1 MPTDVSA
8 EIDELRA
15 GTLTLRVPLRDDVI
29 QVGTAD
35 TLPRATIELRTGP
48 SAVSVRRTDGTPLQ
62 AQIVHR
68 HADGA
73 ETLRT
78 VFTEP
83 VGRLCLRRLR
93 NLNGPRLWVVTE
105 GGDARNSADLAQ
117 LVQTIVCFASAKQR
131 RDDPTPAARPA

>member
-8 EIDELRA
+8 GIDELRE
-15 GTLTLRVPLRDDVI
+15 GTLTLRVPLRDGVI

-35 TLPRATIELRTGP
+35 TLPRTMIEVSSGP

-78 VFTEP
+78 VFAEP
-83 VGRLCLRRLR
+83 VARLRLQRLRRV
-93 NLNGPRLWVVTE
+93 NGPRLWVVTE
-105 GGDARNSADLAQ
+105 GADARNSADLAQ

-131 RDDPTPAARPA
+131 GNAPAPAARPA

>member
-35 TLPRATIELRTGP
+35 TLPHTTIEVCSSP
-48 SAVSVRRTDGTPLQ
+48 SAVSVRRRDGQPLQ

-68 HADGA
+68 RSDGT
-73 ETLRT
+73 EGLRT

-105 GGDARNSADLAQ
+105 GADARNSADLAQ

-131 RDDPTPAARPA
+131 CNAPAPAARPA

>member
-15 GTLTLRVPLRDDVI
+15 GTLTLRVPLRDDAI

-35 TLPRATIELRTGP
+35 TLPRATIEVRTGP
-48 SAVSVRRTDGTPLQ
+48 CTVSVRRTDGTPLQ

-83 VGRLCLRRLR
+83 VARLRLQRLRRL
-93 NLNGPRLWVVTE
+93 NGSPVWMVV
-105 GGDARNSADLAQ
+105 GGVTAHSAADLAQ
-117 LVQTIVCFASAKQR
+117 LVQTVVCFASAKQR
-131 RDDPTPAARPA
+131 RDESGPAARPA